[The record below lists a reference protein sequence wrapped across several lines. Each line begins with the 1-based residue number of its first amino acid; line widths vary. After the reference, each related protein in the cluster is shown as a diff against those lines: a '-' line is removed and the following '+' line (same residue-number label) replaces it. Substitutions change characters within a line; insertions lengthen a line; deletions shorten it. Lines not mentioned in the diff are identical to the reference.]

1 MARARP
7 PKPRVPPPS
16 AEPADRRRDVLEA
29 ALQLMADQGY
39 AGASLRKLAEKVG
52 MRQPSLYHY
61 FRSKEQLV
69 EQIIETFS
77 ADMFVLGPR
86 SLPEKLE
93 DVPQIMVD
101 MIFELYE
108 HTPHPLF
115 VRVVFAVSRSHPRYG
130 KLLREIFVDRAEML
144 MRAMAQPFV
153 LRGEVAED
161 EVVDLTR
168 MVVNAIG
175 FRLMEEKVLFDERPL
190 GPEVHRFAAFVV
202 ETARMRIAQLT
213 EKNMARRTR
222 GR

>member
-1 MARARP
+1 
-7 PKPRVPPPS
+7 
-16 AEPADRRRDVLEA
+16 VLEA
-29 ALQLMADQGY
+29 ALELMAEHGY
-39 AGASLRKLAEKVG
+39 AGASLRKLAAKVG

-86 SLPEKLE
+86 TLPERLE
-93 DVPQIMVD
+93 DVPAVIAD

-115 VRVVFAVSRSHPRYG
+115 VRVVFAISRSHPRYG

-144 MRAMAQPFV
+144 IRAMAAPFV
-153 LRGEVAED
+153 LRGEIGED

-168 MVVNAIG
+168 MTVNALG

-190 GPEVHRFAAFVV
+190 GPEVRRFAAFVV
-202 ETARMRIAQLT
+202 ETARLRVAEL
-213 EKNMARRTR
+213 RRAHGR
-222 GR
+222 G

>member
-1 MARARP
+1 MARTRP
-7 PKPRVPPPS
+7 AKPKRPPPS

-29 ALQLMADQGY
+29 ALELMAEQGY

-86 SLPEKLE
+86 TLPEKLE
-93 DVPQIMVD
+93 DVPQIIVN

-144 MRAMAQPFV
+144 MRAMASPFV
-153 LRGEVAED
+153 LRGEVGED
-161 EVVDLTR
+161 DVVDLTR

-202 ETARMRIAQLT
+202 ETARMRIAALR
-213 EKNMARRTR
+213 EARRTR
-222 GR
+222 VR